1 MSAKQSKDRIQAS
14 IWKAIA
20 KSEIDLTSVSKED
33 LDDLVNIVADAAIL
47 ELDDE
52 INESES
58 SDEAAVKQ
66 YYPTDD
72 DDEEQ
77 VLWKGRPIL
86 SISDHYL
93 ITNERVRL
101 IHGILGKDRQDI
113 ELIRIQDVDITQT
126 IRERA
131 LNVGDLIINS
141 HDRSAPTVVLNNI
154 RNPETTHQLLRRA
167 IQDARNKHNITFQ
180 EEM

>member
-20 KSEIDLTSVSKED
+20 KAEIDLTSIPKED
-33 LDDLVNIVADAAIL
+33 LDALVSIVTDAAIL

-52 INESES
+52 LDESES
-58 SDEAAVKQ
+58 SDKAAISQ
-66 YYPTDD
+66 YYSAGDD
-72 DDEEQ
+72 DDEQ
-77 VLWKGRPIL
+77 ILWKGRPLL

-93 ITNERVRL
+93 ITSERVRL

-113 ELIRIQDVDITQT
+113 ELIRIQDIDITQT

-131 LNVGDLIINS
+131 LNVGDLVIHS
-141 HDRSAPTVVLNNI
+141 HDRSAPTVILNNV
-154 RNPETTHQLLRRA
+154 RNPETIHQLLRKAVR
-167 IQDARNKHNITFQ
+167 DARKKHNITFQ